1 MATIELPDKD
11 NRNWA
16 LVSADKES
24 ESLGEL
30 DNEEI
35 RDVYKVHGAVLFRG
49 FDLSPDELA
58 AITRRFCTH
67 SALNGSPGRVT
78 LDQANGIQYVD
89 PGLRAFPL
97 HPEMSR
103 LPWKPDICWFGCLNP
118 PTMGGETT
126 ICDGIEIVDLM
137 PPDVFDAYAS
147 RRLMY
152 ATKAEHSS
160 LRFWLGTGEPSKEDL
175 AAPPKDCPFS
185 FVRTDRNVFEVFTA
199 PALHKPMFSNRLA
212 WGNFLFFSRYGQ
224 GLRNFPVFAD
234 GTEVP
239 DGLVD
244 AVKEVAD
251 KLEKPIKWRKNDL
264 LMIDNT
270 RFLHGRREIA
280 RDDKRSIMSYFG
292 YLNFARPGAEEPPN
306 AKWRNPD
313 AWTLAQ

>member
-1 MATIELPDKD
+1 
-11 NRNWA
+11 
-16 LVSADKES
+16 
-24 ESLGEL
+24 
-30 DNEEI
+30 
-35 RDVYKVHGAVLFRG
+35 
-49 FDLSPDELA
+49 
-58 AITRRFCTH
+58 
-67 SALNGSPGRVT
+67 
-78 LDQANGIQYVD
+78 
-89 PGLRAFPL
+89 
-97 HPEMSR
+97 
-103 LPWKPDICWFGCLNP
+103 
-118 PTMGGETT
+118 
-126 ICDGIEIVDLM
+126 M

-152 ATKAEHSS
+152 ATKAEQSS
-160 LRFWLGTGEPSKEDL
+160 LRFWLGTVEPSKEDL

-199 PALHKPMFSNRLA
+199 PALHRPMFSPRLA

-244 AVKEVAD
+244 AVKQVAD

-264 LMIDNT
+264 LMLDNT

-313 AWTLAQ
+313 AWTLAL